1 MSPRR
6 PTLLLLVALALAAAG
21 CSSPSTAPSSTA
33 ASASASPSPVP
44 SPASSEPAPSSEES
58 PAAESVAPEPSED
71 ELGPFSCDTPVDSSG
86 SAGHAQITGVRVGTH
101 GDYDRIVFEFAGEG
115 GADAFPAYTVEEA
128 APPFRQDGSG
138 LPVEVRGDEFVRI
151 YLFGGTKQSPTG
163 GLTYTGPTEFN
174 EEMPRLDQLLEIG
187 DFEAVSTWVAGL
199 HASDGCYRITEL
211 ESPSRLVIDL
221 EH

>member
-6 PTLLLLVALALAAAG
+6 PTFLFLVALALAGAG
-21 CSSPSTAPSSTA
+21 CSSPSAAQPSTTAPPSTSPPA
-33 ASASASPSPVP
+33 TPSASQ
-44 SPASSEPAPSSEES
+44 PAPSDEAS
-58 PAAESVAPEPSED
+58 PAQSVAPEPSED

-86 SAGHAQITGVRVGTH
+86 SAGHAQITDVRVGTH
-101 GDYDRIVFEFAGEG
+101 DDYDRIVFEFVGEG
-115 GADAFPAYTVEEA
+115 GADAFPSYTVEETE
-128 APPFRQDGSG
+128 PPFHQDGSG

-151 YLFGGTKQSPTG
+151 YLFGGTKLSPTG

-174 EEMPRLDQLLEIG
+174 EEMPRLDQFIEIG

-199 HASDGCYRITEL
+199 HAGEGCYRITEL
-211 ESPSRLVIDL
+211 EGPSRLVIDL